1 MWWKY
6 KIFGS
11 ILSRHYISVIGVV
24 LGKLLSWNIILHVNG
39 IILYLGEEKYYNYD
53 WLLLCFG
60 GRCKVIHYHSLW

>member
-11 ILSRHYISVIGVV
+11 ILLKHYRSVIGAV
-24 LGKLLSWNIILHVNG
+24 LEKLLWWHTALYVNA

-53 WLLLCFG
+53 
-60 GRCKVIHYHSLW
+60 